1 MDTSSQMNLKSSHE
15 EYPKLRLYLMEFMYH
30 GGTLFYVIFC
40 LFVNYKFL
48 GDAKI
53 PYFSDSF
60 LRGVGIAFVLVALL
74 IGIMSMWQV
83 KIAARKK
90 ALVTNGFYSLTRN
103 PAEGALIFFGM
114 PGIALLTCRLLMLT
128 AIFFQAWLFLKLI
141 HALCNDL
148 TIKYSSTICLQDI
161 IILVTCR
168 ILLNSASYSK
178 QLKLYFY
185 ILCLGCQTIKQCL
198 YLRKKHSSSTILERN
213 IGSIKPK
220 FLDLFQRYLIFS
232 FLCIEFDTLYLQYS
246 MQWSQGLHEFNLLSL
261 HVHFL
266 RD

>member
-1 MDTSSQMNLKSSHE
+1 MPHINLHRQTLSFYNNSNNIYCMDTSSQMNLKSSHE

-141 HALCNDL
+141 PEEEAQLEHDFGEEYREYKAKVPRLVP
-148 TIKYSSTICLQDI
+148 TVPDI
-161 IILVTCR
+161 Q
-168 ILLNSASYSK
+168 LLM
-178 QLKLYFY
+178 
-185 ILCLGCQTIKQCL
+185 
-198 YLRKKHSSSTILERN
+198 H
-213 IGSIKPK
+213 
-220 FLDLFQRYLIFS
+220 
-232 FLCIEFDTLYLQYS
+232 
-246 MQWSQGLHEFNLLSL
+246 
-261 HVHFL
+261 
-266 RD
+266 